1 MKRIIL
7 IPLLLLTIHLL
18 AESKSTRID
27 KNLTIYTDVMRQLD
41 INYVD
46 TLNYEDLIKTSINS
60 MLRQVDPYTIYIPES
75 EDENLR
81 MMTTGKYGGIGSI
94 IMQRDSDVYVSDP
107 YAHMPAAE
115 AGLMAGDKFVRIDD
129 MDCHG
134 KTTKEVSDRLRGKP
148 GTTLTIVVERDS
160 TLITKEVK
168 RREIHLPAVSYA
180 TVLQDT
186 VGYILFSEFTTNSAQ
201 EFLMT
206 LDKMVQERGIKRLI
220 IDLRGNGGGVID
232 EAIQIVSYFVPK
244 GTEVVSTKG
253 KVERTCRSY
262 TTQTSPI
269 FPDMPLVVL
278 VDNQSASASE
288 IVSGALQDLNRATI
302 IGQRTFGKG
311 LVQNIRPIAYGGHLK
326 VTTAK
331 YYLPS
336 GRCIQAIDYA
346 ERQRGHK
353 LHRDTAGGI
362 LPDVVLTDSQ
372 KLDITYNLYRDQ
384 MFFDYATYYRRH
396 HESIAPADTFT
407 LSDQDIEDFCLF
419 LDKKGF
425 TYETETGRYLGE
437 LIEMAQQ
444 EDLDSTLLAELEAF
458 KPRLTVDYR
467 AAIQRNRTEVEKL
480 LGGEIVKRY
489 YYHQGYY
496 AYMIRF
502 DEEVERAL
510 GAFDQLKGE
519 SEKSER

>member
-1 MKRIIL
+1 MKK
-7 IPLLLLTIHLL
+7 LLLLPVLL
-18 AESKSTRID
+18 LALSIMAESKTTRID

-46 TLNYEDLIKTSINS
+46 TLNYDELIKTSINA

-75 EDENLR
+75 EDDDLR
-81 MMTTGKYGGIGSI
+81 MMTTGKYGGIGAI
-94 IMQRDSDVYVSDP
+94 IMQRDSNVYVSDP
-107 YAHMPAAE
+107 YEHMPAAE
-115 AGLMAGDKFVRIDD
+115 SGLMAGDRFVKVDD
-129 MDCHG
+129 LECHG

-148 GTTLTIVVERDS
+148 GTTLTITVERDS
-160 TLITKEVK
+160 ALITNEIK

-180 TVLQDT
+180 TTLNDT

-201 EFLMT
+201 DFLLA
-206 LDKMVQERGIKRLI
+206 LDKMVQNDGIKRLV

-232 EAIQIVSYFVPK
+232 EAIQIVSFFVPK

-262 TTQTSPI
+262 TTQTTPI

-278 VDNQSASASE
+278 VDDQSASASE
-288 IVSGALQDLNRATI
+288 IVAGALQDLNRATI
-302 IGQRTFGKG
+302 VGQRTFGKG

-346 ERQRGHK
+346 ERQKGHK
-353 LHRDTAGGI
+353 LQRDTAGGI

-384 MFFDYATYYRRH
+384 LFFDYATRYRRQH
-396 HESIAPADTFT
+396 DTIAPAANFALNDEA
-407 LSDQDIEDFCLF
+407 IEDFCLF
-419 LDKKGF
+419 LDEKKF

-467 AAIQRNRTEVEKL
+467 AAIQRNRKEVERL

-496 AYMIRF
+496 AYMIRY
-502 DEEVERAL
+502 DEEIERAL
-510 GAFDQLKGE
+510 SAF
-519 SEKSER
+519 

>member
-1 MKRIIL
+1 MKK
-7 IPLLLLTIHLL
+7 LLLLPALFLALSIM
-18 AESKSTRID
+18 AESKTTRID

-46 TLNYEDLIKTSINS
+46 TLNYDELIKTSINA

-75 EDENLR
+75 EDDDLR
-81 MMTTGKYGGIGSI
+81 MMTTGKYGGIGAI

-107 YAHMPAAE
+107 YEHMPAAE
-115 AGLMAGDKFVRIDD
+115 SGLMAGDRFVRVDD
-129 MDCHG
+129 LECHG

-148 GTTLTIVVERDS
+148 GTTLTITVERDS
-160 TLITKEVK
+160 ALITKEIK

-180 TVLQDT
+180 TTLNDT

-201 EFLMT
+201 DFLLA
-206 LDKMVQERGIKRLI
+206 LDKMVQNDGIKRLV

-232 EAIQIVSYFVPK
+232 EAIQIVSFFVPK

-262 TTQTSPI
+262 TTQTTPI

-278 VDNQSASASE
+278 VDDQSASASE
-288 IVSGALQDLNRATI
+288 IVAGALQDLNRAI
-302 IGQRTFGKG
+302 IVGQRTFGKG

-346 ERQRGHK
+346 ERQKGHK
-353 LHRDTAGGI
+353 LQRDTAGGI

-384 MFFDYATYYRRH
+384 LFFDYATRYRRQH
-396 HESIAPADTFT
+396 DTIAPAAHFALNDEA
-407 LSDQDIEDFCLF
+407 IEDFCLF
-419 LDKKGF
+419 LDEKKF

-467 AAIQRNRTEVEKL
+467 AAIQRNRKEVERL

-496 AYMIRF
+496 AYMIRY
-502 DEEVERAL
+502 DEEIERAL
-510 GAFDQLKGE
+510 SAF
-519 SEKSER
+519 

>member
-1 MKRIIL
+1 MKK
-7 IPLLLLTIHLL
+7 LLLLPALL
-18 AESKSTRID
+18 LALSLMAESKTTRID

-46 TLNYEDLIKTSINS
+46 TLNYDELIKTSINA

-75 EDENLR
+75 EDDDLR
-81 MMTTGKYGGIGSI
+81 MMTTGKYGGIGAI
-94 IMQRDSDVYVSDP
+94 IMQRDSNVYVSDP
-107 YAHMPAAE
+107 YEHMPAAE
-115 AGLMAGDKFVRIDD
+115 SGLMAGDRFVKVDD
-129 MDCHG
+129 LECHG

-148 GTTLTIVVERDS
+148 GTTLTITVERDS
-160 TLITKEVK
+160 ALITKEIR

-180 TVLQDT
+180 TTLNDT

-201 EFLMT
+201 DFLLA
-206 LDKMVQERGIKRLI
+206 LDKMVQNDGIKRLV

-232 EAIQIVSYFVPK
+232 EAIQIVSFFVPK

-262 TTQTSPI
+262 TTQTTPI

-278 VDNQSASASE
+278 VDDQSASASE
-288 IVSGALQDLNRATI
+288 IVAGALQDLNRATI
-302 IGQRTFGKG
+302 VGQRTFGKG
-311 LVQNIRPIAYGGHLK
+311 LVQNIRPIAYSGHLK

-346 ERQRGHK
+346 ERQKGHK
-353 LHRDTAGGI
+353 LQRDTAGGI

-384 MFFDYATYYRRH
+384 LFFDYATRYRRQH
-396 HESIAPADTFT
+396 DTIAPATHFALTDEA
-407 LSDQDIEDFCLF
+407 IEDFCLF
-419 LDKKGF
+419 LDEKKF

-467 AAIQRNRTEVEKL
+467 AAIQRNRKEVERL

-496 AYMIRF
+496 AYMIRY
-502 DEEVERAL
+502 DEEIERAL
-510 GAFDQLKGE
+510 SAF
-519 SEKSER
+519 

>member
-1 MKRIIL
+1 MKK
-7 IPLLLLTIHLL
+7 LLLLPALFLALSIM
-18 AESKSTRID
+18 AESKTTRID

-46 TLNYEDLIKTSINS
+46 TLNYDELIKTSINA

-75 EDENLR
+75 EDDDLR
-81 MMTTGKYGGIGSI
+81 MMTTGKYGGIGAI

-107 YAHMPAAE
+107 YEHMPAAE
-115 AGLMAGDKFVRIDD
+115 SGLMAGDRFVKVDD
-129 MDCHG
+129 LECHG

-148 GTTLTIVVERDS
+148 GTTLTITVERDS
-160 TLITKEVK
+160 ALITKEIK

-180 TVLQDT
+180 TTLNDT

-201 EFLMT
+201 DFLLA
-206 LDKMVQERGIKRLI
+206 LDKMVQNDGIKRLV

-232 EAIQIVSYFVPK
+232 EAIQIVSFFVPK

-262 TTQTSPI
+262 TTQTTPI

-278 VDNQSASASE
+278 VDDQSASASE
-288 IVSGALQDLNRATI
+288 IVAGALQDLNRATI
-302 IGQRTFGKG
+302 VGQRTFGKG

-346 ERQRGHK
+346 ERQKGHK
-353 LHRDTAGGI
+353 LQRDTAGGI

-384 MFFDYATYYRRH
+384 LFFDYATRYRRQH
-396 HESIAPADTFT
+396 DTIAPAAHFALNDEA
-407 LSDQDIEDFCLF
+407 IEDFCLF
-419 LDKKGF
+419 LDEKKF

-467 AAIQRNRTEVEKL
+467 AAIQRNRKEVERL

-496 AYMIRF
+496 AYMIRY
-502 DEEVERAL
+502 DEEIERAL
-510 GAFDQLKGE
+510 SAF
-519 SEKSER
+519 

>member
-1 MKRIIL
+1 MKK
-7 IPLLLLTIHLL
+7 LLLLPALL
-18 AESKSTRID
+18 LALSLMAESKTTRID

-46 TLNYEDLIKTSINS
+46 TLNYDELIKTSINA

-75 EDENLR
+75 EDDDLR
-81 MMTTGKYGGIGSI
+81 MMTTGKYGGIGAI

-107 YAHMPAAE
+107 YEHMPAAE
-115 AGLMAGDKFVRIDD
+115 SGLMAGDRFVKVDG
-129 MDCHG
+129 MECHG

-148 GTTLTIVVERDS
+148 GTTLTIIVERDS
-160 TLITKEVK
+160 ALITKEIK

-180 TVLQDT
+180 TTLNDT

-201 EFLMT
+201 DFLLA
-206 LDKMVQERGIKRLI
+206 LDKMVQNDGIKRLV

-232 EAIQIVSYFVPK
+232 EAIQIVSFFVPK

-262 TTQTSPI
+262 TTQTTPI

-278 VDNQSASASE
+278 VDDQSASASE
-288 IVSGALQDLNRATI
+288 IVAGALQDLNRATI
-302 IGQRTFGKG
+302 VGQRTFGKG

-346 ERQRGHK
+346 ERQKGHK
-353 LHRDTAGGI
+353 LQRDTAGGI

-384 MFFDYATYYRRH
+384 LFFDYATRYRRQH
-396 HESIAPADTFT
+396 DTIAPATHFALT
-407 LSDQDIEDFCLF
+407 NEAIEDFCLF
-419 LDKKGF
+419 LDEKKF

-467 AAIQRNRTEVEKL
+467 AAIQRNRKEVERL

-496 AYMIRF
+496 AYMIRY
-502 DEEVERAL
+502 DEEIERAL
-510 GAFDQLKGE
+510 SAF
-519 SEKSER
+519 

>member
-1 MKRIIL
+1 
-7 IPLLLLTIHLL
+7 
-18 AESKSTRID
+18 
-27 KNLTIYTDVMRQLD
+27 
-41 INYVD
+41 
-46 TLNYEDLIKTSINS
+46 
-60 MLRQVDPYTIYIPES
+60 
-75 EDENLR
+75 
-81 MMTTGKYGGIGSI
+81 
-94 IMQRDSDVYVSDP
+94 
-107 YAHMPAAE
+107 
-115 AGLMAGDKFVRIDD
+115 MAGDRFVKVDD
-129 MDCHG
+129 LECHG

-148 GTTLTIVVERDS
+148 GTTLTITVERDS
-160 TLITKEVK
+160 ALITKEIK

-180 TVLQDT
+180 TTLNDT

-201 EFLMT
+201 DFLLA
-206 LDKMVQERGIKRLI
+206 LDKMVQNDGIKRLV

-232 EAIQIVSYFVPK
+232 EAIQIVSFFVPK

-262 TTQTSPI
+262 TTQTTPI

-278 VDNQSASASE
+278 VDDQSASASE
-288 IVSGALQDLNRATI
+288 IVAGALQDLNRATI
-302 IGQRTFGKG
+302 VGQRTFGKG

-346 ERQRGHK
+346 ERQKGHK
-353 LHRDTAGGI
+353 LQRDTAGGI

-384 MFFDYATYYRRH
+384 LFFDYATRYRRQH
-396 HESIAPADTFT
+396 DTIAPAAHFALTDKE
-407 LSDQDIEDFCLF
+407 IEDFCLF
-419 LDKKGF
+419 LDEKKF

-444 EDLDSTLLAELEAF
+444 EDLDSTLLAELESF

-467 AAIQRNRTEVEKL
+467 AAIQRNRKEVERL

-496 AYMIRF
+496 AYMIRY
-502 DEEVERAL
+502 DEEIERAL
-510 GAFDQLKGE
+510 SAF
-519 SEKSER
+519 

>member
-1 MKRIIL
+1 MKK
-7 IPLLLLTIHLL
+7 LLLLPGLFLALSIM
-18 AESKSTRID
+18 AESKTTRID

-46 TLNYEDLIKTSINS
+46 TLNYDELIKTSINT

-75 EDENLR
+75 EDDDLR
-81 MMTTGKYGGIGSI
+81 MMTTGKYGGIGAI

-107 YAHMPAAE
+107 YEHMPAAE
-115 AGLMAGDKFVRIDD
+115 SGLMAGDRFVKVDD
-129 MDCHG
+129 LECHG
-134 KTTKEVSDRLRGKP
+134 KTTKEVSDRLRGNP
-148 GTTLTIVVERDS
+148 GTMLTITVERDS
-160 TLITKEVK
+160 TLITKEIK
-168 RREIHLPAVSYA
+168 RREIHLPAVSFA
-180 TVLQDT
+180 TTLNDT

-201 EFLMT
+201 DFLLA
-206 LDKMVQERGIKRLI
+206 LDNMVQNDGIKRLV

-232 EAIQIVSYFVPK
+232 EAIQIVSFFVPK

-262 TTQTSPI
+262 TTQTTPI

-278 VDNQSASASE
+278 VDDQSASASE
-288 IVSGALQDLNRATI
+288 IVAGALQDLNRATI
-302 IGQRTFGKG
+302 VGQRTFGKG

-346 ERQRGHK
+346 ERQKGHK
-353 LHRDTAGGI
+353 LQRDTAGGI

-384 MFFDYATYYRRH
+384 LFFDYATRYRRQYDT
-396 HESIAPADTFT
+396 IAPATHFALTDEA
-407 LSDQDIEDFCLF
+407 IEDFCLF
-419 LDKKGF
+419 LDEKKF

-444 EDLDSTLLAELEAF
+444 EDLDSTLLAELESF

-467 AAIQRNRTEVEKL
+467 AAIQRNRQEVERL

-496 AYMIRF
+496 AYMIRY
-502 DEEVERAL
+502 DEEIERAL
-510 GAFDQLKGE
+510 SAF
-519 SEKSER
+519 

>member
-1 MKRIIL
+1 MKK
-7 IPLLLLTIHLL
+7 LLLLPALL
-18 AESKSTRID
+18 LALSIMAESKTTRID

-46 TLNYEDLIKTSINS
+46 TLNYDELIKTSINA

-75 EDENLR
+75 EDDDLR
-81 MMTTGKYGGIGSI
+81 MMTTGKYGGIGAI
-94 IMQRDSDVYVSDP
+94 IMQRDSNVYVSDP
-107 YAHMPAAE
+107 YEHMPAAE
-115 AGLMAGDKFVRIDD
+115 SGLMAGDRFVKVDD
-129 MDCHG
+129 LECHG

-148 GTTLTIVVERDS
+148 GTTLTITVERDS
-160 TLITKEVK
+160 ALITKEIK

-180 TVLQDT
+180 TTLNDT

-201 EFLMT
+201 DFLLA
-206 LDKMVQERGIKRLI
+206 LDKMVQNDGIKRLV

-232 EAIQIVSYFVPK
+232 EAIQIVSFFVPK

-262 TTQTSPI
+262 TTQTTPI

-278 VDNQSASASE
+278 VDDQSASASE
-288 IVSGALQDLNRATI
+288 IVAGALQDLNRATI
-302 IGQRTFGKG
+302 VGQRTFGKG

-346 ERQRGHK
+346 ERQKGHK
-353 LHRDTAGGI
+353 LQRDTAGGI

-384 MFFDYATYYRRH
+384 LFFDYATRYRRQH
-396 HESIAPADTFT
+396 DTIAPAAHFALNDEA
-407 LSDQDIEDFCLF
+407 IEDFCLF
-419 LDKKGF
+419 LDEKKF

-467 AAIQRNRTEVEKL
+467 AAIQRNRKEVERL

-496 AYMIRF
+496 AYMIRY
-502 DEEVERAL
+502 DEEIERAL
-510 GAFDQLKGE
+510 SAF
-519 SEKSER
+519 

>member
-1 MKRIIL
+1 MKK
-7 IPLLLLTIHLL
+7 LLLLPALFLALSIM
-18 AESKSTRID
+18 AESKTTRID

-46 TLNYEDLIKTSINS
+46 TLNYDELIKTSINA

-75 EDENLR
+75 EDDDLR
-81 MMTTGKYGGIGSI
+81 MMTTGKYGGIGAI

-107 YAHMPAAE
+107 YEHMPAAE
-115 AGLMAGDKFVRIDD
+115 SGLMAGDRFVKVDD
-129 MDCHG
+129 LECHG

-148 GTTLTIVVERDS
+148 GTTLTITVERDS
-160 TLITKEVK
+160 TLITKEIK

-180 TVLQDT
+180 TTLNDT

-201 EFLMT
+201 DFLLA
-206 LDKMVQERGIKRLI
+206 LDKMVQNDGIKRLV

-232 EAIQIVSYFVPK
+232 EAIQIVSFFVPK

-262 TTQTSPI
+262 TTQTTPI

-278 VDNQSASASE
+278 VDDQSASASE
-288 IVSGALQDLNRATI
+288 IVAGALQDLNRATI
-302 IGQRTFGKG
+302 VGQRTFGKG

-346 ERQRGHK
+346 ERQKGHK
-353 LHRDTAGGI
+353 LQRDTAGGI

-384 MFFDYATYYRRH
+384 LFFDYATRYRRQH
-396 HESIAPADTFT
+396 DTIAPAAHFALND
-407 LSDQDIEDFCLF
+407 EAMEEFCLF
-419 LDKKGF
+419 LDEKEF

-467 AAIQRNRTEVEKL
+467 AAIQRNRKEVERL

-496 AYMIRF
+496 AYMIRY
-502 DEEVERAL
+502 DEEIERAL
-510 GAFDQLKGE
+510 SAF
-519 SEKSER
+519 